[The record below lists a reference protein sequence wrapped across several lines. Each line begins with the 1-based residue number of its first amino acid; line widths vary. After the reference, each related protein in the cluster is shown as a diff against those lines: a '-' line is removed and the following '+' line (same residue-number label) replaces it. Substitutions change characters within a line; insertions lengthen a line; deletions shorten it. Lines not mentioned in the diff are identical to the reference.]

1 MSNFFICRNRVVIEG
16 ENIGEFEGFTLDADW
31 RTFSVTATLVL
42 PMYALGAGGTTEG
55 KASTRIRSKAIR
67 DLIKVC
73 AEIDVYCWYEGLP
86 EVRVFHGYIERI
98 EQGFPSKLYL
108 RDGSFILRFG
118 SMKQAWSGNV
128 TLAKVIDSC
137 IPVAQEAFNEARKSA
152 GLVRSTKPLKYS
164 LDGKNV
170 QAITDPFPFDNFAEG
185 RSPFEVIQYLM
196 QAVISIAGVSEDNE
210 VWMGLGV
217 QDSQRIKREI
227 VKLSTRYNVIQRD
240 IIRENGMF
248 VDYDVQ
254 VTYLG
259 EDGKMYTVTA
269 ASDQKVVSEQSSK
282 LQKGFGEQHKAFCL
296 FKKDGEAKGFAD
308 RLLASLKGE
317 RNKGDITT
325 LLYPKMQLFDHV
337 SYDDT
342 VFDEYDAQYYVIG
355 YKFTANTKGFY
366 QKIEVTDKVF
376 AL

>member
-1 MSNFFICRNRVVIEG
+1 M
-16 ENIGEFEGFTLDADW
+16 
-31 RTFSVTATLVL
+31 
-42 PMYALGAGGTTEG
+42 
-55 KASTRIRSKAIR
+55 
-67 DLIKVC
+67 
-73 AEIDVYCWYEGLP
+73 
-86 EVRVFHGYIERI
+86 FHGYIERI

-152 GLVRSTKPLKYS
+152 GLTRSTKPLKYS

-196 QAVISIAGVSEDNE
+196 REIISIAGVSEDNE

-282 LQKGFGEQHKAFCL
+282 LRKGFGEQHKAFCL

-317 RNKGDITT
+317 HNKGVITT

>member
-16 ENIGEFEGFTLDADW
+16 EDIGEFEGFTLDADW
-31 RTFSVTATLVL
+31 RTFGVTATLVL

-55 KASTRIRSKAIR
+55 KASNRIRSKAIR

-73 AEIDVYCWYEGLP
+73 AEIDVYCWYEGLR
-86 EVRVFHGYIERI
+86 EVKVFHGYIERI

-118 SMKQAWSGNV
+118 SMKQSWNGDV
-128 TLAKVIDSC
+128 TLAEVIEKC
-137 IPVAQEAFNEARKSA
+137 IPVANEAFNAARRNA
-152 GLVRSTKPLKYS
+152 GLTRSITPLKYS
-164 LDGKNV
+164 LTGKNV
-170 QAITDPFPFDNFAEG
+170 QAITNSFPFDNFAEG

-196 QAVISIAGVSEDNE
+196 REIISIAGVSEDNE

-217 QDSQRIKREI
+217 QDSVRPVIG
-227 VKLSTRYNVIQRD
+227 LSTRYNVIQRD
-240 IIRENGMF
+240 IIRENGAF

-254 VTYLG
+254 VTYADK
-259 EDGKMYTVTA
+259 DGQMYTVTA
-269 ASDQKVVSEQSSK
+269 TSDQKVVSEQSGK
-282 LQKGFGEQHKAFCL
+282 LQRGFGEQHRAFCL
-296 FKKDGEAKGFAD
+296 FQTQEKAQDYAKA
-308 RLLASLKGE
+308 LLNSLKSE
-317 RNKGDITT
+317 RNKGSITT

-355 YKFTANTKGFY
+355 YKFTANIKGFY
-366 QKIEVTDKVF
+366 QKIDVTDRVF
-376 AL
+376 AI